1 MTNRLKSSNG
11 AYIDESLFNII
22 SSYPELQSLLYDL
35 NLLPEQLKPDTD
47 KWNYMKLIVMG
58 FLFGVEVEAKN
69 KHK

>member
-11 AYIDESLFNII
+11 AYIDESIFNII
-22 SSYPELQSLLYDL
+22 SSYPELQSLLHDL

>member
-11 AYIDESLFNII
+11 AYIDESIFNII